1 MRRLIIVP
9 DKVALVTQAVEYF
22 IESANR
28 QIAHNGVFAV
38 ALSGGGTPRP
48 VYAALA
54 KPENAERVDWSKVHL
69 FWGDERHVSP
79 EDAQSNYRMVREV
92 MLDQITIP
100 TENVH
105 RVPAEMEVRMGA
117 FQYEETLRQF
127 FTGDWPVFDFVFL
140 GMGGDGHTA
149 SLFPN
154 STGLN
159 EDFRWFIANYAP
171 EMKTW
176 RMTLTTPAI
185 NAARLIL
192 VLVEGAG
199 KADRLQRALTGPK
212 DPYEMPIQMID
223 PSQGEMIWLVDE
235 AAASKIKKDLS

>member
-54 KPENAERVDWSKVHL
+54 EPENAERVDWSKVHL

-92 MLDQITIP
+92 MLDQIAIP

-127 FTGDWPVFDFVFL
+127 FSGDWPVFDFIFL

-154 STGLN
+154 SFGLN

-176 RMTLTTPAI
+176 RMTLTAPAI

-199 KADRLQRALTGPK
+199 KADRLQRALTGPSE
-212 DPYEMPIQMID
+212 PYEMPIQMID

-235 AAASKIKKDLS
+235 AAASKLDR